1 MATSFANSR
10 QQTFYIPRIHR
21 SHDAGIILKYFRTYI
36 KETMMRLHCIDVD
49 VDARIDIRKRSTG
62 DGNLF
67 NMAFIKMESSVCK
80 LINKYID
87 TQNEKY
93 LRIDINDSEYWM
105 LMKYTGSF
113 PVTQKCGKTML
124 EKHITS
130 LENKIVNLEFDMCV
144 EGQWKNVAE
153 NYRRENAE
161 YDCMIIDLEYQ
172 ATKQNNIILTQE
184 QEILRLKQELKELKT
199 NKDPES
205 QTEPDN
211 DRDSEYTLI
220 DEYINDEDIEEGE
233 IKDER
238 ELDNK
243 NIKLN
248 AKGFPTQGS
257 LRLS

>member
-1 MATSFANSR
+1 MV
-10 QQTFYIPRIHR
+10 
-21 SHDAGIILKYFRTYI
+21 AGNCVW
-36 KETMMRLHCIDVD
+36 RL
-49 VDARIDIRKRSTG
+49 S
-62 DGNLF
+62 N
-67 NMAFIKMESSVCK
+67 
-80 LINKYID
+80 
-87 TQNEKY
+87 
-93 LRIDINDSEYWM
+93 
-105 LMKYTGSF
+105 
-113 PVTQKCGKTML
+113 
-124 EKHITS
+124 
-130 LENKIVNLEFDMCV
+130 
-144 EGQWKNVAE
+144 
-153 NYRRENAE
+153 ENAE